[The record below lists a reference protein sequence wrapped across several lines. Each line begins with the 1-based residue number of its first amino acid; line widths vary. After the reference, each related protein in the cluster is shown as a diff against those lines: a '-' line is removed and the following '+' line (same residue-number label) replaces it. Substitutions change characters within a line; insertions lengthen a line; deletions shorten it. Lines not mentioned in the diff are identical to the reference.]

1 MKHAC
6 AAGSLEERQCD
17 RFDPSA
23 RRIGAAAHA
32 TGRSRAYLCWECV
45 ARKHRRR
52 GPDP

>member
-6 AAGSLEERQCD
+6 AAGSLEERQYYY
-17 RFDPSA
+17 FDPSA

-32 TGRSRAYLCWECV
+32 TGRSLAYPCWECV

-52 GPDP
+52 GPGP